1 MIQGTTP
8 TIRLKFPFDARL
20 LETVEVNF
28 IDGGGASSDI
38 VLSKTIGAA
47 SITKEVIE
55 IPLTQEE
62 TRLMEGLTTI
72 EVRAKTKT
80 GGVVGFRHVPK
91 YTRKT
96 VSQVVL

>member
-28 IDGGGASSDI
+28 IDGGASSDI

-80 GGVVGFRHVPK
+80 GGVVGFCHVPK

-96 VSQVVL
+96 VSQVIL